1 MLWLSKAIGLLF
13 LPPASFLILG
23 FAGLWAMRRSPRL
36 GTGLI
41 VFSLFSGYALSTPI
55 VGRQLVTWI
64 EPAPGLPVEDVRGQ
78 AIVVLGGG
86 LYLEAPEYGGDTLN
100 AATLLRTRYGARLH
114 RQTGKPLLVSG
125 GRVESRNTSEADAMR
140 AVLVNEWGIPDV
152 WTETSSR
159 TTLENARM
167 SSALL
172 RTRGIKTIYL
182 VTDAWHMPRARW
194 CFEQSGVVVIS
205 APTGYTRGA
214 RGDLRDYLPSAHG
227 LEYSSRFFHE
237 VIGLAWYR
245 LQSAAGH

>member
-1 MLWLSKAIGLLF
+1 MLWISKAIGMLL

-23 FAGLWAMRRSPRL
+23 FAGLWTMRRNPRL
-36 GTGLI
+36 GTGLL
-41 VFSLFSGYALSTPI
+41 VFSLLSGYALSTSI
-55 VGRQLVTWI
+55 VGRQLVTSI
-64 EPAPGLPVEDVRGQ
+64 EPQPGRPVEDARGQ
-78 AIVVLGGG
+78 AVVILGGG
-86 LYLEAPEYGGDTLN
+86 LYLDAPEYGGDTLN

-114 RQTGKPLLVSG
+114 RQTGKPILVSG

-140 AVLVNEWGIPDV
+140 AVLVDEWGIPDA

-172 RTRGIKTIYL
+172 RTHGINTIYL

-194 CFEQSGVVVIS
+194 CFEQSGAMVIS
-205 APTGYTRGA
+205 APTGYTRRA
-214 RGDLRDYLPSAHG
+214 TGDLRDYLPSADG
-227 LEYSSRFFHE
+227 LEHSSRFFHE

-245 LQSAAGH
+245 LQFAAGH